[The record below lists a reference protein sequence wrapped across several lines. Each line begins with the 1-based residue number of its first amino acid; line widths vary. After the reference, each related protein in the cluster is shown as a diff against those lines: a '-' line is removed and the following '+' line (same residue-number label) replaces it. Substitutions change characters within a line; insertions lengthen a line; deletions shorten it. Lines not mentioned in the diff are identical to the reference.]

1 MNELRENSMSRRG
14 GEIATATL
22 RPDAG
27 TRIDLDG
34 TLVEGERPGAR
45 SPWANTTGPPPTRTS
60 TSGVQTLVHQLLIV
74 HQLLMSSASAAA
86 NARNACEV
94 YKRVMM
100 DGLILPIPNH
110 PNHDSQDK
118 MASLDDRYE
127 NYDSYAKAVQLVEL
141 FLGDANSEN
150 HPLDLQTLDIFDST
164 TFDTAS
170 ALPALKIRSDKIFQ
184 ALCVNASISPSLFF
198 ETPLDKPPNSG
209 ELLGVRWAAAMN
221 AHSGVSI
228 QKLMRFIALLIDLK
242 MEQFSDNPCVR
253 LYTLNMAKA
262 AESARLIKE
271 TTDASAAEA
280 DAKIEE
286 AKAYAARGAH
296 ARAEAARI
304 TGMAGGGGG
313 GGGSGGG
320 SGGGRA
326 TVNAVST
333 NMRDVTRVI
342 DKVPAFHSEGSQ
354 ERREEAIAAVVL
366 YIKTSLDSWEAGLSA
381 LATAVDKTPNCHG
394 LYTSVLRCKA
404 QNMELLSEADQAEL
418 VAKALLLI
426 RGSLLRMDPIV
437 LADHDA
443 TWFSRFRIL
452 TEYGE
457 NKLGCVERVDMQEE
471 VLRRCYP
478 TQFTTLYPNIKNLKR
493 QGLLMAMRKSSDP
506 VDTNWC
512 DRATDNNWDWA
523 QLLEHLQNSDPG
535 VRSARHKSEA
545 KSEANA
551 LPEQAQPV
559 YQADSAAEDNSAQIN
574 QTQAR
579 GQISSEVIAGVKDS
593 QISMEA
599 RLMEAIAAQANAMS
613 KQVGELAEKQM
624 HLEKEHMVLRTVID
638 NHKSAPAGTYAV
650 DSSHSTTARTRNTAP
665 PETRPTLGIL
675 ALGAAT
681 RSGAYSAAGGKA
693 SSPKDRAAAVKARD
707 DIDIST
713 IPKEWQEFTRALL
726 DKKNRK
732 ITDEDC
738 VICDRNGLQ
747 SGFPHPTS
755 KCGFLWTLSPP
766 GLKWLRERNK
776 DRGAAGS
783 RSVNL
788 LDVYGHTDAELTAEV
803 CHVCEETD
811 VSQALKVCDAMANA
825 DDKLM
830 GEISALWN

>member
-1 MNELRENSMSRRG
+1 M
-14 GEIATATL
+14 
-22 RPDAG
+22 
-27 TRIDLDG
+27 
-34 TLVEGERPGAR
+34 V
-45 SPWANTTGPPPTRTS
+45 
-60 TSGVQTLVHQLLIV
+60 
-74 HQLLMSSASAAA
+74 
-86 NARNACEV
+86 
-94 YKRVMM
+94 
-100 DGLILPIPNH
+100 DGLVLPIPNH
-110 PNHDSQDK
+110 LDHDSQAK
-118 MASLDDRYE
+118 MMNLDSQYDDYE
-127 NYDSYAKAVQLVEL
+127 YYAKAVQLVEL
-141 FLGDANSEN
+141 FLGDVNSEN
-150 HPLDLQTLDIFDST
+150 NPLDLSTLDISDST
-164 TFDTAS
+164 TFDTAA
-170 ALPALKIRSDKIFQ
+170 ALPALKIRSDKVFQ
-184 ALCVNASISPSLFF
+184 GLCVNASVSPSLFF
-198 ETPLDKPPNSG
+198 ETPLDKPPNAG
-209 ELLGVRWAAAMN
+209 ELLGVRWATAMN
-221 AHSGVSI
+221 AQSGGIAI
-228 QKLMRFIALLIDLK
+228 QKLTRFISLLLDLK
-242 MEQFSDNPCVR
+242 IEQFSNNPCVQ
-253 LYTLNMAKA
+253 LHALNMTKA
-262 AESARLIKE
+262 AEAARLIKE
-271 TTDASAAEA
+271 ATDASAAEA

-286 AKAYAARGAH
+286 AKAFAARGAQ

-304 TGMAGGGGG
+304 TGSGGGGG
-313 GGGSGGG
+313 GGGSGSGG
-320 SGGGRA
+320 SRA
-326 TVNAVST
+326 AVNAVST

-342 DKVPAFHSEGSQ
+342 DKVPAFQAEGSQ
-354 ERREEAIAAVVL
+354 EQREEAIAAVVL

-381 LATAVDKTPNCHG
+381 LARAVDKTPNCHG

-404 QNMELLSEADQAEL
+404 QNMELLGEADQAEL

-437 LADHDA
+437 LADNDA
-443 TWFSRFRIL
+443 TWFSRLRIL
-452 TEYGE
+452 TELGE
-457 NKLGCVERVDMQEE
+457 NKLGCVERMDMQEE

-478 TQFTTLYPNIKNLKR
+478 TQFTTLYPDIATLKR

-512 DRATDNNWDWA
+512 DRATDNSWDWA
-523 QLLEHLQNSDPG
+523 KLLEHLQNSDPG
-535 VRSARHKSEA
+535 VRSARHKSEH
-545 KSEANA
+545 KT

-559 YQADSAAEDNSAQIN
+559 YQADSVEEKGAQIN
-574 QTQAR
+574 QTQGR

-599 RLMEAIAAQANAMS
+599 RLMEAIAAQSNAMS

-650 DSSHSTTARTRNTAP
+650 DSSHSTSSRARNATP
-665 PETRPTLGIL
+665 PIAKPTLGIL

-681 RSGAYSAAGGKA
+681 RSGAYSAAGGRA
-693 SSPKDRAAAVKARD
+693 STPKDRAAAVKARD

-713 IPKEWQEFTRALL
+713 IPKEWQDFTRALL

-738 VICDRNGLQ
+738 VICDRGGLQ

-788 LDVYGHTDAELTAEV
+788 LDVYGHTDAELIAEL
-803 CHVCEETD
+803 CQVCEETD
-811 VSQALKVCDAMANA
+811 VSQALKVCDVMANA

-830 GEISALWN
+830 AEIGELWG